1 MKFKEEKK
9 ELKEIITAFER
20 DYDVYK
26 NKNSLF
32 NEQMTRQQYIDR
44 FLRLLEWDISN
55 PRNLSFNNREIVAEE
70 YSNSS
75 DRPDYTIRMN
85 GSSLFYVEAKKVSVN
100 IESEIDP
107 AMQVRRYGW
116 NGGHKIS
123 VLTNFEYLAIYTTFH
138 QPKEDDKVAYNR
150 YKIYSYKEFVE
161 KFDEI
166 YELLSRESVLN
177 GYFNEWTNNITPV
190 NATKL
195 SLDQVFLD
203 QLNEWRLLVAK
214 DLVASSI
221 SEFQDSSILNE
232 SVQSFLNQLI
242 FLRFIEDNRFEGTEQ
257 LKNKI
262 NEHTDYQ
269 SYFKSLD
276 KKYNSGI
283 FENPDVILNMK
294 EKTLK
299 IIVESL
305 YFPNASYDFS
315 VIDLSI

>member
-150 YKIYSYKEFVE
+150 YKIYSYK
-161 KFDEI
+161 
-166 YELLSRESVLN
+166 
-177 GYFNEWTNNITPV
+177 
-190 NATKL
+190 
-195 SLDQVFLD
+195 
-203 QLNEWRLLVAK
+203 
-214 DLVASSI
+214 
-221 SEFQDSSILNE
+221 
-232 SVQSFLNQLI
+232 
-242 FLRFIEDNRFEGTEQ
+242 
-257 LKNKI
+257 
-262 NEHTDYQ
+262 
-269 SYFKSLD
+269 
-276 KKYNSGI
+276 
-283 FENPDVILNMK
+283 
-294 EKTLK
+294 
-299 IIVESL
+299 
-305 YFPNASYDFS
+305 
-315 VIDLSI
+315 